1 MLRRRDGRG
10 RFDERDLRELDRD
23 LRRIVI
29 EERCSYGSELRAEL
43 VGEHARL
50 EGGRPSRAWP
60 VSAVGIAA
68 VLMLA
73 LAGSLA
79 VPQARGAV
87 LALFRSP
94 AVVDTSRPGTARPE
108 GGEVAQPAPA
118 PSPPMNEE
126 PIAVTRRVP
135 AEPAGESLP
144 PPLRPGTVPELADL
158 DEARQ
163 IVAREYPAVLQQRG
177 IGGRVQLLMWVG
189 PDGMTEFPQIE
200 NTSGLRELDLAALRA
215 TRALRFVPA
224 TLLGE
229 EVGTWVSFSI
239 RFQPLGGTELA
250 QPDPEYAA
258 FHVPLSN

>member
-1 MLRRRDGRG
+1 MRRRRDGRG
-10 RFDERDLRELDRD
+10 RSDERDLRELDRD

-50 EGGRPSRAWP
+50 EGGPRSRAW
-60 VSAVGIAA
+60 SAPSVGIAA

-79 VPQARGAV
+79 VPRARGAV
-87 LALFRSP
+87 LGLFRSP
-94 AVVDTSRPGTARPE
+94 AVVETSRPGTARAWDS
-108 GGEVAQPAPA
+108 EVAEPAPA
-118 PSPPMNEE
+118 PSPPMNEG
-126 PIAVTRRVP
+126 PIAVTRREP
-135 AEPAGESLP
+135 AEPADASLS

-158 DEARQ
+158 DEARL
-163 IVAREYPAVLQQRG
+163 IVAQEYPVALQRKG
-177 IGGRVQLLMWVG
+177 IGGRVKLLMWVG
-189 PDGMTEFPQIE
+189 PDGTTEFPQIE

-215 TRALRFVPA
+215 TRVLRFVPA

-239 RFQPLGGTELA
+239 RFQPPGGADLA